1 MTDRNLEEAIFE
13 LQRLNTENGV
23 KRLAEEA
30 AQLFAEGRQIEASAV
45 MEKAEAMLAVR
56 TAKPPAQGVSSHLT
70 HPKTEERPKADE
82 QTMAHMAARLADGLS
97 KILTGAFEELERN
110 IIGES
115 RKISTSFGQQL
126 DRLQATVNSL
136 EQLQAKFEHLSDAVS
151 ELRSSAT
158 AVGQTQ
164 DKFAAGMAALEETST
179 QHDKDIGDL
188 RGETTALRAEAKD
201 YATVV
206 AHQMDALSARLGL
219 SQEDLTGLK
228 STVAEISRKVAG
240 FGERIDRQGEVIR
253 AITDSQAK
261 RAVAFDELLAVLT
274 RLKAPAETAIA
285 AGAGQL

>member
-30 AQLFAEGRQIEASAV
+30 AQLFAEGRQIEAGAV
-45 MEKAEAMLAVR
+45 MEKAEAMLAIR
-56 TAKPPAQGVSSHLT
+56 SGKPPGPAVSSHVT
-70 HPKTEERPKADE
+70 HPKSEERPKADE
-82 QTMAHMAARLADGLS
+82 QVMANMAAKLADGLS
-97 KILTGAFEELERN
+97 RILTGAFEELERH
-110 IIGES
+110 IIDES
-115 RKISTSFGQQL
+115 RKISTSFDQQL
-126 DRLQATVNSL
+126 DRLQASVHSL
-136 EQLQAKFEHLSDAVS
+136 EQLQAKFEHLSDTVS
-151 ELRSSAT
+151 ELRVSAAAT
-158 AVGQTQ
+158 SQKQ
-164 DKFAAGMAALEETST
+164 DQFSTSMAAVEETSAR
-179 QHDKDIGDL
+179 HDKELGAL
-188 RGETTALRAEAKD
+188 RGETTALRTEAKD

-240 FGERIDRQGEVIR
+240 YGERMDRQGEVIR

-261 RAVAFDELLAVLT
+261 RAVAFDELLSVLT